1 MESGLHAPGPP
12 GGLRGRTSECALLD
26 DLVSAIRHGESRSVV
41 LRGEAGIGKTALLE
55 YLVASASD
63 LRVVRAVGVE
73 SDMEL
78 AFASL
83 HQLCSP
89 LLDRIEELPAPQ
101 RRALE
106 TVFGL
111 SDGAAPD
118 RFLVGVAVLSL
129 FAAEAEQRPLLCV
142 VDDAQWLDRASAL
155 TLAFVARRLLAERV
169 GIVFAAR
176 EPGLG
181 LQHVD
186 GLDVRGLRNGDARAL
201 LRSTLRFKLDE
212 RVLDRIIAE
221 VRGNPLA
228 LLELPRE
235 LTATQLAGGFG
246 LPEAQAVTGRI
257 QESFVRRVSA
267 VSDDARRLLLLAAA
281 EPIGDPLLL
290 LRASEQLG
298 IVVSAVDAEI
308 DGLLALSQPVTFRHP
323 LVRSAVYRTAA
334 LQERRAV
341 HCALAAATDS
351 EFDPDRRAWHLAAA
365 AAGPDEQVASEL
377 ERSAGRAQA
386 RGGAAAA
393 AAFLQRAVSLT
404 ADPARR
410 ADRALAAAQASIQ
423 AGSFDAVLQLLVTAE
438 TGPLDELQRARV
450 NLLRGNV
457 AFALGTATDAPSSL
471 LQAARRLEPLDV
483 ELARETYLTAWGA
496 ASMAGQGDV
505 ILEIWAA
512 VRALAPTSGA
522 PGPLELLLEG
532 MAQLTVEGHA
542 AAAPTLQR
550 AAEALLEMPVEDAL
564 RWGWAAIG
572 ASTAVWD
579 DEGMRAISARVV
591 RLVRDAGVLAQLPLH
606 LASLALSNSWTGDL
620 AGVAS
625 LIAEAESVAA
635 ATGTAFAPFTLMRLR
650 ALQGRAVEGA
660 ALISETIDHA
670 SFGGQGIAATNAHWA
685 AAVLYNGLA
694 RYDEAASAARQASS
708 NTFEPWVSTFALP
721 ELIEAAVRVGDAQVA
736 REALERLTATTRPSG
751 TDFALGIE
759 ARCRALLSS
768 GAEADILY
776 REAIERLSRT
786 RLRPELARAYLVY
799 GEWLRRENRR
809 VDAREQLRAAH
820 ETLVEIG
827 MDAFAE
833 RARNELSATGE
844 AVRRRAADTRDDLTA
859 QERQIAR
866 LARGGLSNPEIG
878 ARLFLSPRTVEWH
891 LRNVFNKL
899 DIHSRRDLANVLP
912 STTAEV
918 TLV

>member
-1 MESGLHAPGPP
+1 M
-12 GGLRGRTSECALLD
+12 D
-26 DLVSAIRHGESRSVV
+26 DLVSAIRRGESRSVM

-83 HQLCSP
+83 QQLCSP
-89 LLDRIEELPAPQ
+89 LLDRLEELPAPQ

-118 RFLVGVAVLSL
+118 RFLVGLAVLTL
-129 FAAEAEQRPLLCV
+129 FAAEAERCPLLCV

-155 TLAFVARRLLAERV
+155 TLAFVARRLLAEPV
-169 GIVFAAR
+169 GLVFAAR
-176 EPGLG
+176 EPGLE

-201 LRSTLRFKLDE
+201 LRSMLRFKLDE
-212 RVLDRIIAE
+212 RVVDRIIAE

-228 LLELPRE
+228 LLELPRG

-246 LPEAQAVTGRI
+246 LAEAQAMSGRI
-257 QESFVRRVSA
+257 QESFVRRVTA

-281 EPIGDPLLL
+281 EPVGDLLLL

-298 IVVSAVDAEI
+298 IAVSAVDAET
-308 DGLLALSQPVTFRHP
+308 DGLLALSERVTFRHP

-334 LQERRAV
+334 LQDRRAA
-341 HCALAAATDS
+341 HRALAAATDR
-351 EFDPDRRAWHLAAA
+351 EFDPDRRAWHLAEA
-365 AAGPDEQVASEL
+365 AAGPDEEVASEL
-377 ERSAGRAQA
+377 ERSAGRAQT

-393 AAFLQRAVSLT
+393 AAFLRRAVALT

-423 AGSFDAVLQLLVTAE
+423 AGSFDAVLRLLATAE

-457 AFALGTATDAPSSL
+457 AFALGAATDAPPPL
-471 LQAARRLEPLDV
+471 LEAARRLEPHNV

-496 ASMAGQGDV
+496 AEMAGQGDI

-512 VRALAPTSGA
+512 VRALPPTSSA

-532 MAQLTVEGHA
+532 MAQLTLEGHA

-564 RWGWAAIG
+564 RWGWAAVG

-579 DEGMRAISARVV
+579 DEGMRAISARLV

-606 LASLALSNSWTGDL
+606 LASLALSTSWTGDL

-635 ATGTAFAPFTLMRLR
+635 ATGTAFAPFPLMRLR
-650 ALQGRAVEGA
+650 ALQGRAVEAA
-660 ALISETIDHA
+660 ALISETIEHA
-670 SFGGQGIAATNAHWA
+670 SFGGQGIAATNAYWA

-694 RYDEAASAARQASS
+694 RYDEAARAARQATS
-708 NTFEPWVSTFALP
+708 NTFEPWVSAFALP
-721 ELIEAAVRVGDAQVA
+721 ELVEAAVRVGDA
-736 REALERLTATTRPSG
+736 RL
-751 TDFALGIE
+751 
-759 ARCRALLSS
+759 
-768 GAEADILY
+768 
-776 REAIERLSRT
+776 
-786 RLRPELARAYLVY
+786 LAR
-799 GEWLRRENRR
+799 
-809 VDAREQLRAAH
+809 
-820 ETLVEIG
+820 
-827 MDAFAE
+827 
-833 RARNELSATGE
+833 
-844 AVRRRAADTRDDLTA
+844 
-859 QERQIAR
+859 
-866 LARGGLSNPEIG
+866 
-878 ARLFLSPRTVEWH
+878 
-891 LRNVFNKL
+891 
-899 DIHSRRDLANVLP
+899 HSSD
-912 STTAEV
+912 
-918 TLV
+918 

>member
-1 MESGLHAPGPP
+1 M
-12 GGLRGRTSECALLD
+12 
-26 DLVSAIRHGESRSVV
+26 

-83 HQLCSP
+83 QQLCSP
-89 LLDRIEELPAPQ
+89 LLDRVEELPAPQ

-118 RFLVGVAVLSL
+118 RFLVGLAVLTL
-129 FAAEAEQRPLLCV
+129 FAAEAEHCPLLCV

-155 TLAFVARRLLAERV
+155 TLAFVARRLLAEPV
-169 GIVFAAR
+169 GLVFAAR
-176 EPGLG
+176 EPGLE

-201 LRSTLRFKLDE
+201 LRSMLRFKLDE
-212 RVLDRIIAE
+212 RVVDRIIAE

-228 LLELPRE
+228 LLELPRG

-246 LPEAQAVTGRI
+246 LAEAQAMSGRI
-257 QESFVRRVSA
+257 QESFVRRVTA

-281 EPIGDPLLL
+281 EPVGDLLLL

-298 IVVSAVDAEI
+298 IAVSAVDAET
-308 DGLLALSQPVTFRHP
+308 DGLLALSERVTFRHP

-334 LQERRAV
+334 LQDRRAA
-341 HCALAAATDS
+341 HRALAAATDR
-351 EFDPDRRAWHLAAA
+351 EFDPDRRAWHLAEA

-377 ERSAGRAQA
+377 ERSAGRAQT

-393 AAFLQRAVSLT
+393 AAFLRRAVALT

-423 AGSFDAVLQLLVTAE
+423 AGSFDAVLRLLATAE

-457 AFALGTATDAPSSL
+457 AFALGAATDAPPPL
-471 LQAARRLEPLDV
+471 LEAARRLEPLNV

-496 ASMAGQGDV
+496 AGMAGQGDI

-512 VRALAPTSGA
+512 VRALPPTSGA

-532 MAQLTVEGHA
+532 MAQLTLEGHA

-564 RWGWAAIG
+564 RWGWAAVG

-579 DEGMRAISARVV
+579 DEGMRAISARLV

-606 LASLALSNSWTGDL
+606 LASLALSTSWTGDL

-635 ATGTAFAPFTLMRLR
+635 ATGTAFAPFPLMRLR
-650 ALQGRAVEGA
+650 ALQGRAVEAA
-660 ALISETIDHA
+660 ALISETIEHA
-670 SFGGQGIAATNAHWA
+670 SFGGQGIAATNAYWA

-694 RYDEAASAARQASS
+694 RYDEAARAALQATS
-708 NTFEPWVSTFALP
+708 NAFEPWVSAFALP
-721 ELIEAAVRVGDAQVA
+721 ELVEAAVRVGDAQVA
-736 REALERLTATTRPSG
+736 REALERLTATTLPSG

-759 ARCRALLSS
+759 ARCRALLRS
-768 GAEADILY
+768 GADADILY

-786 RLRPELARAYLVY
+786 RLRPELARAHLVY
-799 GEWLRRENRR
+799 GEWLRREDRR

-844 AVRRRAADTRDDLTA
+844 TVRRRTAHTRDDLTA

-866 LARGGLSNPEIG
+866 LARDGLSNPEIG

-891 LRNVFNKL
+891 LRNVFAKL
-899 DIHSRRDLANVLP
+899 DIRSRRDLASVLP
-912 STTAEV
+912 RTTAEV

>member
-1 MESGLHAPGPP
+1 M
-12 GGLRGRTSECALLD
+12 
-26 DLVSAIRHGESRSVV
+26 

-83 HQLCSP
+83 QQLCSP
-89 LLDRIEELPAPQ
+89 LLDRLEELPAPQ

-118 RFLVGVAVLSL
+118 RFLVGLAVLTL
-129 FAAEAEQRPLLCV
+129 FAAEAEHCPLLCV

-155 TLAFVARRLLAERV
+155 TLAFVARRLLAEPV
-169 GIVFAAR
+169 GLVFAAR
-176 EPGLG
+176 EPGLE

-201 LRSTLRFKLDE
+201 LRSMLRFKLDE
-212 RVLDRIIAE
+212 RVVDRIIAE

-228 LLELPRE
+228 LLELPRG

-246 LPEAQAVTGRI
+246 LAEAQAMSGRI
-257 QESFVRRVSA
+257 QESFVRRVTA

-281 EPIGDPLLL
+281 EPVGDLLLL

-298 IVVSAVDAEI
+298 IAVSAVDAET
-308 DGLLALSQPVTFRHP
+308 DGLLALSERVTFRHP

-334 LQERRAV
+334 LQDRRAA
-341 HCALAAATDS
+341 HRALAAATDR
-351 EFDPDRRAWHLAAA
+351 EFDPDRRAWHLAEA

-377 ERSAGRAQA
+377 ERSAGRAQT

-393 AAFLQRAVSLT
+393 AAFLRRAVALT

-423 AGSFDAVLQLLVTAE
+423 AGSFDAVLRLLATAE

-457 AFALGTATDAPSSL
+457 AFALGAATDAPPPL
-471 LQAARRLEPLDV
+471 LEAARRLEPLNV

-496 ASMAGQGDV
+496 AEMAGQGDI

-512 VRALAPTSGA
+512 VRALPPTSSA

-532 MAQLTVEGHA
+532 MAQLTLEGHA

-564 RWGWAAIG
+564 RWGWAAVG

-579 DEGMRAISARVV
+579 DEGMRAISARLV

-606 LASLALSNSWTGDL
+606 LASLALSTSWTGDL

-635 ATGTAFAPFTLMRLR
+635 ATGTAFAPFPLMRLR
-650 ALQGRAVEGA
+650 ALQGRAVEAA
-660 ALISETIDHA
+660 ALISETIEHA
-670 SFGGQGIAATNAHWA
+670 SFGGQGIAATNAYWA

-694 RYDEAASAARQASS
+694 RYDEAARAARQATS
-708 NTFEPWVSTFALP
+708 NTFEPWVSAFALP
-721 ELIEAAVRVGDAQVA
+721 ELVEAAVRVGDAQVA
-736 REALERLTATTRPSG
+736 REALERLTATTLPSG

-759 ARCRALLSS
+759 ARCRALLRS
-768 GAEADILY
+768 GADADILY

-786 RLRPELARAYLVY
+786 RLRPELARAHLVY
-799 GEWLRRENRR
+799 GEWLRREDRR

-844 AVRRRAADTRDDLTA
+844 TVRRRTAHTRDDLTA

-866 LARGGLSNPEIG
+866 LARDGLSNPEIG

-891 LRNVFNKL
+891 LRNVFAKL
-899 DIHSRRDLANVLP
+899 DIRSRRDLASVLP
-912 STTAEV
+912 RTTAEV

>member
-1 MESGLHAPGPP
+1 
-12 GGLRGRTSECALLD
+12 LLD
-26 DLVSAIRHGESRSVV
+26 DLVSAVRGGESRSVV

-78 AFASL
+78 AFAGL
-83 HQLCSP
+83 HQLCAP

-118 RFLVGVAVLSL
+118 RFLVGLAVLSL

-169 GIVFAAR
+169 GLVFAAR
-176 EPGLG
+176 EPGLE
-181 LQHVD
+181 LRHVD
-186 GLDVRGLRNGDARAL
+186 GLDVGGLRDGDARAL

-212 RVLDRIIAE
+212 RVVDRIIAE
-221 VRGNPLA
+221 MRGNPLA
-228 LLELPRE
+228 LLELPRG

-267 VSDDARRLLLLAAA
+267 VSDDGRRLLLLAAA

-298 IVVSAVDAEI
+298 IVVSAVDAET
-308 DGLLALSQPVTFRHP
+308 DGLLALSERVTFRHP
-323 LVRSAVYRTAA
+323 LVRSAVYRTAP
-334 LQERRAV
+334 LEERRAA
-341 HCALAAATDS
+341 HRALAAATDS

-377 ERSAGRAQA
+377 ERSAGRAQT

-393 AAFLQRAVSLT
+393 AAFLQRAVALT

-423 AGSFDAVLQLLVTAE
+423 AGSFDAVLRLLATAE

-457 AFALGTATDAPSSL
+457 AFALGAAADAPPPL
-471 LQAARRLEPLDV
+471 LEAARRLESLNV

-579 DEGMRAISARVV
+579 DEGMAAISARLV

-606 LASLALSNSWTGDL
+606 LASLALSTSWTGDL
-620 AGVAS
+620 SGVAS
-625 LIAEAESVAA
+625 LVAEAESVAA

-650 ALQGRAVEGA
+650 ALQGRAVEA
-660 ALISETIDHA
+660 AGLISETIEHA
-670 SFGGQGIAATNAHWA
+670 SFGGQGIAATNAYWA

-694 RYDEAASAARQASS
+694 RYDEAATAARQASS
-708 NTFEPWVSTFALP
+708 NTFEPWVSAFALP
-721 ELIEAAVRVGDAQVA
+721 ELVEAAVRVGDAQVA
-736 REALERLTATTRPSG
+736 REALERLAATTRPSG

-768 GAEADILY
+768 GAEADGLY

-786 RLRPELARAYLVY
+786 RLRPELARAQLVY

-809 VDAREQLRAAH
+809 VDAREYLRAAH
-820 ETLVEIG
+820 EALVEIG

-844 AVRRRAADTRDDLTA
+844 TVRRRAADTRDDLTA

-866 LARGGLSNPEIG
+866 LARDGLSNPEIG

-899 DIHSRRDLANVLP
+899 GIHSRRDLASLLP
-912 STTAEV
+912 RTTAEV
-918 TLV
+918 TLA

>member
-1 MESGLHAPGPP
+1 M
-12 GGLRGRTSECALLD
+12 
-26 DLVSAIRHGESRSVV
+26 

-83 HQLCSP
+83 QQLCSP
-89 LLDRIEELPAPQ
+89 LLDRLEELPAPQ

-111 SDGAAPD
+111 SDGVAPD
-118 RFLVGVAVLSL
+118 RFLVGLAVLTL
-129 FAAEAEQRPLLCV
+129 FAAEAEHCPLLCV

-155 TLAFVARRLLAERV
+155 TLAFVARRLLAEPV
-169 GIVFAAR
+169 GLVFAAR
-176 EPGLG
+176 EPGLE

-201 LRSTLRFKLDE
+201 LRSMLRFKLDE
-212 RVLDRIIAE
+212 RVVDRIIAE

-228 LLELPRE
+228 LLELPRG

-246 LPEAQAVTGRI
+246 LAEAQAMSGRI

-281 EPIGDPLLL
+281 EPVGDLLLL

-298 IVVSAVDAEI
+298 IAVSAVDAET
-308 DGLLALSQPVTFRHP
+308 DGLLALSERVTFRHP

-334 LQERRAV
+334 LQDRRAA
-341 HCALAAATDS
+341 HRALAAATDR
-351 EFDPDRRAWHLAAA
+351 EFDPDRRAWHLAEA
-365 AAGPDEQVASEL
+365 AAGPDEQVALEL
-377 ERSAGRAQA
+377 ERSAGRAQT

-393 AAFLQRAVSLT
+393 AAFLRRAVALT

-423 AGSFDAVLQLLVTAE
+423 AGSFDAVLRLLATAE

-457 AFALGTATDAPSSL
+457 AFALGAATDAPPPL
-471 LQAARRLEPLDV
+471 LEAARRLEPLNV

-496 ASMAGQGDV
+496 AGMAGRGDI

-512 VRALAPTSGA
+512 VRALPPTSSA

-564 RWGWAAIG
+564 RWGWAAVG

-579 DEGMRAISARVV
+579 DEGMRAISARLV

-606 LASLALSNSWTGDL
+606 LASLALSTSWTGDL

-635 ATGTAFAPFTLMRLR
+635 ATGTAFAPFPLMRLR
-650 ALQGRAVEGA
+650 ALQGRAVEAA
-660 ALISETIDHA
+660 ALISETIKHA
-670 SFGGQGIAATNAHWA
+670 SFGGQGIAATNAYWA

-694 RYDEAASAARQASS
+694 RYDEAARAARQATS
-708 NTFEPWVSTFALP
+708 NTFEPWVSAFALP
-721 ELIEAAVRVGDAQVA
+721 ELVEAAVRVGDAQVA
-736 REALERLTATTRPSG
+736 REALERLTATTLPSG

-759 ARCRALLSS
+759 ARCRALLRS
-768 GAEADILY
+768 GADADILY

-786 RLRPELARAYLVY
+786 RLRPELARAHLVY
-799 GEWLRRENRR
+799 GEWLRREDRR

-844 AVRRRAADTRDDLTA
+844 TVRRRTAHTRDDLTA

-866 LARGGLSNPEIG
+866 LARDGLSNPEIG

-891 LRNVFNKL
+891 LRNVFAKL
-899 DIHSRRDLANVLP
+899 DIRSRRDLASVLP
-912 STTAEV
+912 RTTAEV